1 MLENVS
7 VLEGTA
13 PDAFINLPT
22 PTHVFIGGSGGRLE
36 DIIATL
42 KEMNSHMR
50 IVINSVTI
58 ETIAEINNLI
68 KKYDIENAD
77 VIQVA
82 VSKAKKAGD
91 YSIMQGQNPV
101 YIVSFML

>member
-1 MLENVS
+1 
-7 VLEGTA
+7 
-13 PDAFINLPT
+13 
-22 PTHVFIGGSGGRLE
+22 
-36 DIIATL
+36 
-42 KEMNSHMR
+42 MNSHMR